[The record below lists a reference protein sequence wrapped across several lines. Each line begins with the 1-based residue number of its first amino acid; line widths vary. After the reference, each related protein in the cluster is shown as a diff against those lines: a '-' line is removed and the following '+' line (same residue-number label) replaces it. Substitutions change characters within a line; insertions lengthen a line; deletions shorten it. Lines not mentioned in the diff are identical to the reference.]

1 MEEATSVDAL
11 GLPSGVAQFLSD
23 SWGITNLYPP
33 QMEALPHV
41 LSGANAL
48 VAIPTASGKS
58 LVAYLG
64 ILQKLLVDE
73 PKSRAIYIVPLKALA
88 SEKYAEL
95 KELGDAFGLSV
106 GLGIGDRDGEA
117 RPLGNGDIIVCTSE
131 KLDSLMRTKPD
142 LINNVSIVVA
152 DEFHLIH
159 DMTRGPTMEVNL
171 ARLRHW
177 RPQAQ
182 IIALSATIG
191 NTSELAEWLNA
202 ELIVSQ
208 WRPVALEISTL
219 VEGCVEPRRRI
230 KSATDDGEIPLPPP
244 KQLAGPASAPT
255 WCVLL
260 DTVEEGGQLLL
271 FVSTR
276 RSAQSEAKKLS
287 KRMQKYLS
295 KEDPNRLE
303 KLAELSQKIAEMSD
317 SAMGDI
323 LIDSVKGG
331 VAFHHAG
338 LTSNQRKA
346 VEGGFKEGLIAAIC
360 ATPTLA
366 AGVNLPARRCLIRD
380 LKRWDDGMNRML
392 PVMEVQQML
401 GRAGRPRYDDLGQAW
416 LLCKGSSAL
425 EEADIIA
432 EKYIHGPPEDVTS
445 KLAADPPMR
454 VHLLSGIA
462 TGGLET
468 RQAVRAFFK
477 STFLG
482 YTQPEAML
490 EERTDRMLEWLI
502 EEEFIERLGV
512 DEELAEKF
520 AQHETSEQLGDESD
534 WQDELPQWVVQA
546 STTQGVELVEP
557 KALLNRS
564 SAPSRRSTGKPNLG
578 FRKAI
583 SLEIG
588 LPPTPE
594 IKDPPAMKYRATSF
608 GHRAAQLYIDPL
620 SAAILRTGLRRAVRR
635 IVRRNPEMD
644 VSDFGLIHLASATPD
659 FLGFWPK
666 DSERDRLHVKGST
679 EEYGTLIDISL
690 EDRYLKA
697 IKSSWILQQWTEES
711 PSRQIEKVHGIT
723 PGDLRHR
730 IDLMDWLLYSSKE
743 LVRVDNAF
751 SPEHQEM
758 VQALISRLD
767 SLRTRVRHG
776 CLEDILELIRLP
788 NIGRVRARTLMDFG
802 VRSPADLIALSPG
815 RITDLKAKRGWGEK
829 IVERMLNEVYRMI
842 GKKRGAT
849 AKQREDD
856 EALPGERMD

>member
-1 MEEATSVDAL
+1 MEGSSSVDDL
-11 GLPSGVAQFLSD
+11 GLPSGVPQFLTNT
-23 SWGITNLYPP
+23 WGITNLYPP
-33 QMEALPHV
+33 QLEALPHV
-41 LSGANAL
+41 LSGGNTL
-48 VAIPTASGKS
+48 VSIPTASGKS

-95 KELGDAFGLSV
+95 KEIGGAFGLNV

-117 RPLGNGDIIVCTSE
+117 RFLDRGDIIVCTSE

-142 LINNVSIVVA
+142 LINNVSIVIA

-159 DMTRGPTMEVNL
+159 DMSRGPTMEVNL

-177 RPQAQ
+177 RPKAQ

-191 NTSELAEWLNA
+191 NTPELADWLNA
-202 ELIVSQ
+202 ELIISQ
-208 WRPVALEISTL
+208 WRPVALEMSTL
-219 VEGCVEPRRRI
+219 VEGCVEARRRI
-230 KSATDDGEIPLPPP
+230 KSASDDGGMPLPPP

-260 DTVEEGGQLLL
+260 DTVEEEGQLLL

-287 KRMQKYLS
+287 KRMQKYLA
-295 KEDPNRLE
+295 KEDPTRLE
-303 KLAELSQKIAEMSD
+303 KLGKLSSKIAEMSD

-323 LIDSVKGG
+323 LVNSVKGG

-338 LTSNQRKA
+338 LTSSQRRA
-346 VEGGFKEGLIAAIC
+346 VENGFKEGLITAIC

-366 AGVNLPARRCLIRD
+366 AGVNLPARRCLVRD

-468 RQAVRAFFK
+468 RQAIRAFFK

-482 YTQPEAML
+482 HTQQEAML

-502 EEEFIERLGV
+502 EEGFVERLGI

-520 AQHETSEQLGDESD
+520 AQHAASDETGDEGD

-546 STTQGVELVEP
+546 SATKGVELVEP
-557 KALLNRS
+557 NAQPNRQS
-564 SAPSRRSTGKPNLG
+564 TPSRRPIGKPILG
-578 FRKAI
+578 FRKAT

-588 LPPTPE
+588 LPVTPE

-635 IVRRNPEMD
+635 IVRRNPDMD
-644 VSDFGLIHLASATPD
+644 VSDFGLIHLSSATPD

-666 DSERDRLHVKGST
+666 DSERDRLHVKGSA
-679 EEYGTLIDISL
+679 EEYGMLIDISL

-697 IKSSWILQQWTEES
+697 IKSSWILQNWTEES

-743 LVRVDNAF
+743 LIRVDNAF
-751 SPEHQEM
+751 SSEHQEM

-767 SLRTRVRHG
+767 TLRTRIRHG

-788 NIGRVRARTLMDFG
+788 NIGRVRARSLMNFG
-802 VRSPADLIALSPG
+802 VRNPADLLALSPAK
-815 RITDLKAKRGWGEK
+815 IAALKAKRGWGEK
-829 IVERMLNEVYRMI
+829 IVERMINEVHRI
-842 GKKRGAT
+842 TGRKRGASP
-849 AKQREDD
+849 KQREDD
-856 EALPGERMD
+856 EVLPGERVD